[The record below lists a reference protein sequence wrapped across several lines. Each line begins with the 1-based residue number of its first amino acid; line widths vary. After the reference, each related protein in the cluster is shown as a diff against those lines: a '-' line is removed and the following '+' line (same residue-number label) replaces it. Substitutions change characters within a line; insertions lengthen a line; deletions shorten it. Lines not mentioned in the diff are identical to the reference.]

1 MWGSS
6 EWGIMSNVINSI
18 MIIDDHPIIHDGLK
32 LILSPE
38 PDMEI
43 FGVAASATEAMEKLK
58 DGLPDLAIIDLS
70 MGDADGTYLIQRI
83 HTTYPKLKILVYTMS
98 EERLFAER
106 TAMAGARGYVM
117 KTSSPALLKQ
127 AIRKILADELCFT
140 PDIQERIERKMNG
153 RASGSHSLLDTLS
166 NREMDIF
173 KLLGEGYDSVEI
185 GNKLNISRN
194 TVDTHRIN
202 IKNKLDLPN
211 GRALERLAFEIIQQK
226 KLP

>member
-1 MWGSS
+1 MDNGKHA
-6 EWGIMSNVINSI
+6 I

-32 LILSPE
+32 ILLSAE
-38 PDMEI
+38 PDMKI
-43 FGVAASATEAMEKLK
+43 FGIAASATEAMDMLAK
-58 DGLPDLAIIDLS
+58 GLPDLAIVDLS

-83 HTTYPKLKILVYTMS
+83 HATYPKLNILVYTMS

-117 KTSSPALLKQ
+117 KTTRPDKLKQ
-127 AIRKILADELCFT
+127 AIRTVLAGELCFT
-140 PDIQERIERKMNG
+140 PDIQERIERKQNG
-153 RASGSHSLLDTLS
+153 RAAGASSLLDTLS

-173 KLLGEGYDSVEI
+173 KLLGDGLDSIDI
-185 GNKLNISRN
+185 GKKLNISRN

-211 GRALERLAFEIIQQK
+211 GKALERLAFEVIQQNK
-226 KLP
+226 MPEE